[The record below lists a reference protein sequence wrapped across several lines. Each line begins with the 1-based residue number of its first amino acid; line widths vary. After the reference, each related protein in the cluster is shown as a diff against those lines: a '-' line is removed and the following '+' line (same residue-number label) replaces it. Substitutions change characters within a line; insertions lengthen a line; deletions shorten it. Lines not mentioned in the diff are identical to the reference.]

1 MWLAYHAA
9 LYECLQRG
17 EQIVLTAYDPIIKHV
32 MPELYGIAQQ
42 LDNVITVRVGG
53 VGGWEECEEP
63 TLASNEIVEVAKKYG
78 MASKCFVQRDEW
90 GRVVRVALCDS
101 AKTLCIVEAPKLY

>member
-1 MWLAYHAA
+1 M
-9 LYECLQRG
+9 QRG

-53 VGGWEECEEP
+53 VGGWEECDES
-63 TLASNEIVEVAKKYG
+63 TGLASPEVVEIAKKYG
-78 MASKCFVQRDEW
+78 IASKCFMQKDEW